1 MVSSRRSAPQAVD
14 ADPAD
19 DAWLATSAAR
29 RALPPRRKP
38 YWHPLDKGLHVGY
51 YKGARSGTWH
61 ARFFVGAGR
70 YEETRLGTSD
80 DAAAADGRSVLDY
93 AQAVA
98 RSLAWRKSHPGHPGQ
113 SADSTH
119 ATRATRA
126 TANGNARTAARGKVR
141 TDKLDEIAT
150 AWQRERPDLDL
161 RLAGFFMRIK
171 QASFM
176 HERRVAAIADAVGVN
191 VGELH
196 VLLALRRAGA
206 PYAMRPTDLFRA
218 LLVTSGAMSKR
229 IDGLESMGLVS
240 RVADAADQRALNI
253 VLTRDGVKIAD
264 AAIARIAAGL
274 AKLRKA
280 MGMSQAEIREMDG
293 YLRRL
298 SLPDMD

>member
-1 MVSSRRSAPQAVD
+1 MVSSKRFAPKIVATEPVE
-14 ADPAD
+14 

-29 RALPPRRKP
+29 DALLPRRKP
-38 YWHPLDKGLHVGY
+38 YWHPIDKGLHIGY
-51 YKGARSGTWH
+51 YKGARSSTWH

-70 YEETRLGTSD
+70 YEETRLGTAD
-80 DAAAADGRSVLDY
+80 DTHHADGRTVLDY
-93 AQAVA
+93 TQAVA
-98 RSLAWRKSHPGHPGQ
+98 RSLDWRKRH
-113 SADSTH
+113 D
-119 ATRATRA
+119 ATRVP
-126 TANGNARTAARGKVR
+126 ANGSLLTAGKRRVR
-141 TDKLDEIAT
+141 TDKLDEISV

-161 RLAGFFMRIK
+161 RLVGFFMRIK

-176 HERRVAAIADAVGVN
+176 HEQRVAAIADAVGVN

-229 IDGLESMGLVS
+229 IDGLESMRLVS
-240 RVADAADQRALNI
+240 RVADADDQRGLNI
-253 VLTRDGVKIAD
+253 VLTREGIKIAD
-264 AAIARIAAGL
+264 AAIVRIAEGL
-274 AKLRKA
+274 AGLRKA

-298 SLPDMD
+298 SFEAD